1 MTSPGSTNM
10 QLADLKPAYVLH
22 LRPYR
27 ETSAIVDLLHAEGRI
42 SCVTRGVRSNRKS
55 AQLQR
60 AILQPF
66 QRLLCGWTGR
76 SELKTLSKFESDGQA
91 LSLQGDVLF
100 SGLYVNEL
108 LTKIYHGSAESESIF
123 YLYEN
128 TIKAMS
134 VLSSSHLAEL
144 VGLNEKD
151 MDCADRK
158 DIVKA
163 LDEKLEIELRVF
175 ELSLLEKMG
184 YGIDFFSDAKSGKLI
199 EANDW
204 VYRYVV
210 ERGFELAVDDGSS
223 RQSNK
228 PLLITGSQIIQLREA
243 IATRNWSDKNL
254 LRDAKKLTRI
264 ALSPLLA
271 GRSIETRKLFQ
282 R

>member
-1 MTSPGSTNM
+1 MTSPGSRNT
-10 QLADLKPAYVLH
+10 QRIDLKSAYVLH

-27 ETSAIVDLLHAEGRI
+27 ETSAIVDLLNADGRI
-42 SCVTRGVRSNRKS
+42 SCVVKGVRGNRKS

-60 AILQPF
+60 ATLQPF

-76 SELKTLSKFESDGQA
+76 SELKTLSKFESDGRA

-108 LTKIYHGSAESESIF
+108 LTKIYHGSAESDAIF

-134 VLSSSHLAEL
+134 VLSSSHLTEFG
-144 VGLNEKD
+144 VLNKYNIESADGKD
-151 MDCADRK
+151 S
-158 DIVKA
+158 VKA
-163 LDEKLEIELRVF
+163 LEEELEIELRAF
-175 ELSLLEKMG
+175 ELKLLEKIG
-184 YGIDFFSDAKSGKLI
+184 YGIDFFSDAQTGKSI
-199 EANDW
+199 EANDR

-210 ERGFELAVDDGSS
+210 ERGFEMADDDVSG
-223 RQSNK
+223 QSNK
-228 PLLITGSQIIQLREA
+228 PLLLKGCQICQLREA
-243 IATRNWSDKNL
+243 IVTRSWPDKSL
-254 LRDAKKLTRI
+254 LRDAKKLSRM

-271 GRSIETRKLFQ
+271 GKTIETRKLFQ